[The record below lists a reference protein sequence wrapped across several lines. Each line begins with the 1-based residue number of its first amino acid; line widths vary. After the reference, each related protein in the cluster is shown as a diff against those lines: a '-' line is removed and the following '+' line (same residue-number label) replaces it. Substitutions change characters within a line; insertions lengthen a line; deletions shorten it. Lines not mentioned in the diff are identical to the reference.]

1 MKYFQETTEWDSPT
15 APNHIYYLS
24 DDKSKMVGYIQ
35 QGTTVLKKF
44 KQPITISTKGRK
56 FKLIAV
62 KGEPDSVYFGT
73 PTPEYKPDNVVAT
86 VAGSGG
92 KVYKVSKHGENYSC
106 TCTGFQFRR
115 RCKHTQ
121 EFDNKSLS

>member
-1 MKYFQETTEWDSPT
+1 MKFFQETTQWDSPT

-44 KQPITISTKGRK
+44 KQPIGISTKGRT
-56 FKLIAV
+56 FKVVAI
-62 KGEPDSVYFGT
+62 KGEDDSVYFQS
-73 PTPEYKPDNVVAT
+73 TPEFVPSNVIAT
-86 VAGSGG
+86 VTGSNGA
-92 KVYKVSKHGENYSC
+92 VYTVSKNGSRYSC

-115 RCKHTQ
+115 KCKHTQ

>member
-1 MKYFQETTEWDSPT
+1 MKYFQEITEWDSPT

-44 KQPITISTKGRK
+44 KHPISISTKGRK
-56 FKLIAV
+56 FKLVAI
-62 KGEPDSVYFGT
+62 KGEADSVYFT
-73 PTPEYKPDNVVAT
+73 PTPVFKPSNVVAT
-86 VAGSGG
+86 IAGSNGAQ
-92 KVYKVSKHGENYSC
+92 YTVSKNGAVYSC

-121 EFDNKSLS
+121 EFDK